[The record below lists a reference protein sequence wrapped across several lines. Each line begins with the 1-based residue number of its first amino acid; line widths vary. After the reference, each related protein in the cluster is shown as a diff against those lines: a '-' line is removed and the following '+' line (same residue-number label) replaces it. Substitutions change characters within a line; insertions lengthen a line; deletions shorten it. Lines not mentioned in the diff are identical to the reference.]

1 MPPEL
6 SDEFPVVIGKPKPRP
21 LKRRT
26 KQEQRDE
33 SIERIL
39 NAALQLFIT
48 KGFNATR
55 TEEIGALAGLTKGA
69 VYFYFGEKIAVL
81 LALLERVQAN
91 VLEPLARRLER
102 RRGSPF
108 NRVRGFL
115 LQQAKLARDDPGMLL
130 LPIMVSIEFA
140 GPDDEPG
147 RRVRWGYRHTAGLLA
162 AVIAEGQ
169 SEGVFRRDLKPAQ
182 QASLI
187 LALNDGAMLEWWRS
201 EPRSTGRDLVDS
213 LYTVLMFG
221 IQSSPEA

>member
-1 MPPEL
+1 MPTE
-6 SDEFPVVIGKPKPRP
+6 SSGAVSIEGGKPKPRP

-69 VYFYFGEKIAVL
+69 VYFYFGEKTAVL
-81 LALLERVQAN
+81 LALLERVHAK
-91 VLEPLARRLER
+91 VFEPLSRRLER
-102 RRGSPF
+102 RRGTPF
-108 NRVRGFL
+108 NRVRDFL
-115 LQQAKLARDDPGMLL
+115 RQQAKLARDDPGMLL

-140 GPDDEPG
+140 GADNEPG
-147 RRVRWGYRHTAGLLA
+147 RRVRWGYRHTGRLLA
-162 AVIAEGQ
+162 AVIEEGQ
-169 SEGVFRRDLKPAQ
+169 SDGVFRRDLKPAQ

-213 LYTVLMFG
+213 LYTVLMSG
-221 IQSSPEA
+221 IQVSPEV